1 VPGHRDPQPPPE
13 PEPTL
18 EWPERPE
25 GAQEGDVRNEDTRAA
40 RRRVALV
47 IGAALVLFIALL
59 VAISAMVGGPD
70 KASAFTAGEYR
81 AFDTLGRGDPSGG
94 SGDPAT
100 DMRDSCRRAH
110 GLTARL
116 RRVCFTQ
123 ADGLGAALAADA
135 CNRRG
140 FPGHDT
146 PCLRRTLPDV
156 ARTAGA
162 AGSAAGALVDSLGS
176 GACQDQWAAEEA
188 REARVAGTASRLD
201 DQLGHPSAAGIED
214 ALRAYDGAVQE
225 EFSVSVDLR
234 ACKPSRASPVPVPGR
249 EGGAL
254 RGWSPR
260 RALTRRRRSVTRR
273 RRAASTAG

>member
-1 VPGHRDPQPPPE
+1 MAPPDRPPVPREEELTSLRRPVPGDRDPHPPAE

-25 GAQEGDVRNEDTRAA
+25 GTQERGVRNEDARAA

-47 IGAALVLFIALL
+47 SGAALVLFVALL
-59 VAISAMVGGPD
+59 VAISAIVRGSD
-70 KASAFTAGEYR
+70 KARAFTAGEYR
-81 AFDTLGRGDPSGG
+81 AFDTLGRDDRSGG

-100 DMRDSCRRAH
+100 DMRDSCARAQ

-135 CNRRG
+135 CTRRG
-140 FPGHDT
+140 SPGQGT

-156 ARTAGA
+156 ARTARA

-176 GACQDQWAAEEA
+176 GACHDQWAAEEA
-188 REARVAGTASRLD
+188 REARVASTASLLD
-201 DQLGHPSAAGIED
+201 DQLGQPSAAGIQD

-234 ACKPSRASPVPVPGR
+234 ACKPS
-249 EGGAL
+249 
-254 RGWSPR
+254 
-260 RALTRRRRSVTRR
+260 
-273 RRAASTAG
+273 